1 MAKPTAE
8 AMSRTTPRFAISV
21 ETGIMNQAL
30 RQRKTPQIP
39 LSYTMKSKVARTIP
53 ATSMSS
59 ETRQTMNPLR
69 FNSFDLSP
77 FRTRSSEG

>member
-1 MAKPTAE
+1 
-8 AMSRTTPRFAISV
+8 
-21 ETGIMNQAL
+21 
-30 RQRKTPQIP
+30 
-39 LSYTMKSKVARTIP
+39 MKSKVARTIP